1 MARRK
6 IFERL
11 LMGSLADILAHLVTM
26 TGKSP
31 RAGYA
36 QRYFDQLWVNLE
48 ELGWYFPALGTLN

>member
-1 MARRK
+1 MK
-6 IFERL
+6 CTEEKVFERL
-11 LMGSLADILAHLVTM
+11 VMRSLAEILTHLVTM

-48 ELGWYFPALGTLN
+48 ELG